1 MIQSKVHHSQYIKN
15 LPARVNSVFLA
26 GYQQA
31 KYAVAYSSGL
41 SKPIT
46 NKELV
51 AIGIRRETSSHILI
65 DVFTKNIADW
75 MHLHPTDECYKVA
88 TLGY

>member
-1 MIQSKVHHSQYIKN
+1 MEVSRPRYDPIQSTSFPVHQKPPSQSQFCI
-15 LPARVNSVFLA
+15 LA

-51 AIGIRRETSSHILI
+51 AIGIRGETRSHILV
-65 DVFTKNIADW
+65 DVLTKNIAD
-75 MHLHPTDECYKVA
+75 
-88 TLGY
+88 